1 MPTKNTGKKMVRL
14 HPNILEKDGKRAF
27 VVLPYEE
34 FLQIQEEL
42 ENYEDL
48 KKLRAAK
55 AKEADAPTTPLSKAR
70 KQLGA

>member
-1 MPTKNTGKKMVRL
+1 MVRL

-42 ENYEDL
+42 EDYEDL
-48 KKLRAAK
+48 KELRAAK
-55 AKEADAPTTPLSKAR
+55 AKEADAPTTSLSKAR
-70 KQLGA
+70 KQLRA